1 MIVDFFKA
9 DHTVMQ
15 GYKNKLI
22 ITGQDDTPIEISP
35 CGTIIGRE
43 DHKTKHKEA
52 DVIVVAQAINAAE
65 VEIKKVVFVA
75 DIYRALCVIV
85 ASLLEEKSLY
95 DYDNA
100 GHKEGQSRCGC

>member
-43 DHKTKHKEA
+43 DLKTKHDKA
-52 DVIVVAQAINAAE
+52 DVIVVVQAIYAAE
-65 VEIKKVVFVA
+65 VESKKVVVDDA
-75 DIYRALCVIV
+75 DIYSYISTLREILIC
-85 ASLLEEKSLY
+85 L
-95 DYDNA
+95 
-100 GHKEGQSRCGC
+100 